1 LRQAGH
7 DGKLISTEEE
17 RPVEPANTKRQR
29 SAERTQ
35 EVRAIDILEETPI
48 EGEVSVEVDLGSMA
62 VAPVGPGYS
71 GDTPKPPGGAPSL
84 SPIAVAIN
92 PGRRPP
98 ADSTYQIQLPR
109 PPRRRL
115 GPVVAGAMGLS
126 VCILLLAT
134 IRARSAEA
142 PARAGSQPAET
153 SGSPGGHPL
162 TPGPQAARTWDPAP
176 ATIAGAK
183 PARDWVP
190 APAAPEA
197 VPTSGTVTSRGGAL
211 FVDGSRM
218 SAKSAVVACG
228 HHQLR
233 VGRGKSHD
241 ADVPCGATLVVD
253 RSGKMTVKGR

>member
-1 LRQAGH
+1 MHQAGH

-17 RPVEPANTKRQR
+17 RPVEPANTNRQR

-62 VAPVGPGYS
+62 VAPVG
-71 GDTPKPPGGAPSL
+71 APSL

-109 PPRRRL
+109 SPRRRL

-134 IRARSAEA
+134 IRARSADA
-142 PARAGSQPAET
+142 PAPTGSQPAET
-153 SGSPGGHPL
+153 SGSPGGHPQ
-162 TPGPQAARTWDPAP
+162 TPGPQAARTSDPAP